1 MSEPVQSQQVTA
13 KSGSNL
19 AAAFIL
25 LPKAKREAMTALY
38 AFCRKV
44 DDVADDENVPLAK
57 RREGLQS
64 WRDEIRLVCD
74 GKDSTNPICKELAP
88 FVRQHQLPFNLF
100 DELIIG
106 METDLEKVR
115 YADLEELKQ
124 YCYRAA
130 SVVGLLTVRVL
141 GCELGQ
147 ADAYAENIGQ
157 ALQLT
162 NILRDVAEDAERGRI
177 YLPQSLLEKHGVSE
191 QSILDGQSS
200 VGFENVARE
209 LADRAWAYYKLTAD
223 SLPAEHRRDVLILEA
238 MAGIYWRL
246 LQKMRKID
254 FDVLS
259 DERQSIRLGKWSKL
273 AIGMQTKFAVQFNSY
288 RPVYARQGLA
298 H

>member
-1 MSEPVQSQQVTA
+1 MV
-13 KSGSNL
+13 
-19 AAAFIL
+19 
-25 LPKAKREAMTALY
+25 ALY
-38 AFCRKV
+38 AFCREV
-44 DDVADDENVPLAK
+44 DDVADDDTVPLAK
-57 RREGLQS
+57 RAEKLHQ
-64 WRDEIRLVCD
+64 WRDDIRRACEWGEPQFEVCR
-74 GKDSTNPICKELAP
+74 ELRP
-88 FVRQHQLPFNLF
+88 FIREYNLPFSLF
-100 DELIIG
+100 DELLIG
-106 METDLEKVR
+106 MESDLQKMR
-115 YADLEELKQ
+115 YRDFDELKL
-124 YCYRAA
+124 YCHRAA
-130 SVVGLLTVRVL
+130 SVVGLLSIRIF
-141 GCELGQ
+141 GCDSKAAQ
-147 ADAYAENIGQ
+147 CYAENLGQ

-223 SLPAEHRRDVLILEA
+223 SLPGEHRQDVLILEA

-246 LQKMRKID
+246 LEKMRKID

-273 AIGMQTKFAVQFNSY
+273 AIGMQTKFAVRFKSSH
-288 RPVYARQGLA
+288 PVYARQGLA